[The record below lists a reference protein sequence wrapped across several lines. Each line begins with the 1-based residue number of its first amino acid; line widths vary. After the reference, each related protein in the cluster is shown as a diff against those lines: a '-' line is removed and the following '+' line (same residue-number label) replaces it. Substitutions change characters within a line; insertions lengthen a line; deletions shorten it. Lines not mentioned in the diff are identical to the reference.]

1 MAETLDFL
9 KQLNEDVRRHP
20 AIHENSFLE
29 TVATK
34 KFSKRAWLGFAQ
46 QLYPHVHFFIPY
58 MEEMLLNTFDMN
70 AKLIVAKIL
79 LDEYGEDAAGDSHPE
94 LFRQFVRACGGAEA
108 DASLLTTRLQPE
120 TISLVETHM
129 KLCRDEPF
137 LVGLGAIGQAHEFA
151 IAYLFPPLVKG
162 MELAGF
168 TPEEMKFFSL
178 HVDHDVEHSAMLEQA
193 MVRLALTDEDRALIR
208 KGTMASLDA
217 RKSLWA
223 AMERRMISIDAGD
236 PAPVTERSLLDVT
249 RDYKNVPDHFW
260 PAA

>member
-1 MAETLDFL
+1 MSETLQFI
-9 KQLNEDVRRHP
+9 KALNDEVRRHP
-20 AIHENSFLE
+20 AIHDNSFLKL
-29 TVATK
+29 VATK

-108 DASLLTTRLQPE
+108 DASLLTTKLQPE
-120 TISLVETHM
+120 TITLVETHM
-129 KLCRDEPF
+129 RLCRDEKF

-168 TPEEMKFFSL
+168 TAEEMKFFSL
-178 HVDHDVEHSAMLEQA
+178 HVDHDVEHSAMLDQA
-193 MVRLALTDEDRALIR
+193 MVRLALTDDDREQIR
-208 KGTMASLDA
+208 RGTLASLEA
-217 RKSLWA
+217 RKNLWA
-223 AMERRMISIDAGD
+223 AMERRMVGIDNGD
-236 PAPVTERSLLDVT
+236 PPATSERSLVDVT

-260 PAA
+260 PA